1 MTIVSGAVTGGRPTD
16 FARRVTA
23 NSMYLKGKS
32 FLGAAIL
39 LRRNGGYEY
48 VVLHL
53 MCQGVEVTLKALLLL
68 KNYKRYEPKLK
79 KYGHHLMPL
88 AKDVLAE
95 FQLQPMR
102 PALKAELQALS
113 SLYAKHLLRYGTLHD
128 IFVDGKLIAS
138 SLVLR
143 RIVAGVRLAERELR
157 REKGLRRPEN
167 QEMIENSI
175 GPWWWRLLSWLP
187 RWTMRWAR

>member
-1 MTIVSGAVTGGRPTD
+1 
-16 FARRVTA
+16 
-23 NSMYLKGKS
+23 MYLKGKN
-32 FLGAAIL
+32 FLGAALL

-53 MCQGVEVTLKALLLL
+53 ICQGLEVVLKGLLLL
-68 KNYKRYEPKLK
+68 KDFKKYEPKLK
-79 KYGHHLMPL
+79 EKYGHNLVRL
-88 AKDVLAE
+88 ADDVLHT
-95 FQLQPMR
+95 FQLRPLR
-102 PALKAELQALS
+102 PALRTELQALS
-113 SLYAKHLLRYGTLHD
+113 SLYAKQLLRYGTVYD
-128 IFVDGKLIAS
+128 IFVNANTVAS

-143 RIVAGVRLAERELR
+143 RFEAGVRLAERELR

-187 RWTMRWAR
+187 RWTMRRLR